1 MYIDAEIIKDE
12 GVCMTEI
19 LKKVQGIKDEFKHRI
34 GQVSDLR
41 QLDELRV
48 AYVGK
53 KGQVKVLMGGLRDI
67 VDPEVKK
74 AAAAEFNS
82 LMQYVESNLDES
94 HRRIEAIEYTR
105 QVEVEAVDMTMPGR
119 THEIG
124 ARHPLSD
131 IETECMEVLRTLG
144 FEYVDG
150 PEIETPEHNF
160 DVLNIP
166 EHHPARDMQDTFWLE
181 NNLLLRSHTTTV
193 QARVLESRRDFPIKI
208 VSPGKVY
215 RNEAVD
221 ATHLACFHQFEGL
234 CVDKGIRFTDLKG
247 TIDHVIRSIFGSNWQ
262 VRFKPK
268 FYPYTEPSVGM
279 DISEKVIG
287 GEPKWITIG
296 GAGMVH
302 PQVFRNLGHDP
313 DQVSGFAF
321 GLGISRMVAM
331 RQGLDHIKTLYEG
344 DLRVHRAVAHKQFD
358 VK

>member
-1 MYIDAEIIKDE
+1 MIENK
-12 GVCMTEI
+12 GVCMAE
-19 LKKVQGIKDEFKHRI
+19 LSEKVQGIKAEFQDKI
-34 GQVSDLR
+34 DQVSDLKT
-41 QLDELRV
+41 LEELRV

-53 KGQVKVLMGGLRDI
+53 KGQVKVLMGTLRDI
-67 VDPEVKK
+67 KDPDVKR
-74 AAAAEFNS
+74 AAAVEFNK
-82 LMQYVESNLDES
+82 LREYVEGNLDENR
-94 HRRIEAIEYTR
+94 RRIENVEYDRQIEAET
-105 QVEVEAVDMTMPGR
+105 VDMTMPGR
-119 THEIG
+119 THETG

-131 IETECMEVLRTLG
+131 IETECMEILRMLG

-150 PEIETPEHNF
+150 PEIETPAHNF

-166 EHHPARDMQDTFWLE
+166 EYHPARDMQDTFWLE
-181 NNLLLRSHTTTV
+181 NDLLLRSHTTTV
-193 QARVLESRRDFPIKI
+193 QARVLESRHDLPIKI

-247 TIDHVIRSIFGSNWQ
+247 TIEHVIRSIFGSNWQ

-279 DISEKVIG
+279 DISEKVTS

-313 DQVSGFAF
+313 EQVSGFAF
-321 GLGISRMVAM
+321 GMGISRMVSM
-331 RQGLDHIKTLYEG
+331 RHGLDHIKTLYEG
-344 DLRVHRAVAHKQFD
+344 DLRVHQAVAHKRFEM
-358 VK
+358 